1 MTKATFRENEVLIEW
16 VNRQELSDPLTC
28 LGDGHPGIW
37 KIIGQ
42 IEAPVEKREVLDWF
56 HLVETL
62 YKVGGSQKRI
72 QEAESLLWKGKV
84 EETIAL
90 FSSLSKKQAENFSN
104 YLREH
109 CHRIIDYSYFQENE
123 ICSIGSG
130 AVESTIKQIDRRL
143 KISGAQWN
151 ERNVPQVL
159 KLRCAYL
166 NGTL

>member
-1 MTKATFRENEVLIEW
+1 MTKATFRGNEVLIEW

-56 HLVETL
+56 HLMENL

-90 FSSLSKKQAENFSN
+90 FSSLSKKQAENFCN

-109 CHRIIDYSYFQENE
+109 CHRI
-123 ICSIGSG
+123 
-130 AVESTIKQIDRRL
+130 
-143 KISGAQWN
+143 
-151 ERNVPQVL
+151 
-159 KLRCAYL
+159 
-166 NGTL
+166 